1 MSASATSPAS
11 PDAAADRRR
20 SLLDQQ
26 LERLDQMA
34 QAGTD
39 LIQALA
45 AQAAGGPKVVK
56 GDVSLAFGRVSRA
69 VRMAILLQRRL
80 IDETVSR
87 EADRDGE
94 DDGRALD
101 EAADVGPGTIPDRHD
116 LVEDIAGREGDAP
129 ERAERIE
136 RETAER
142 LERDD
147 LYGLVHA
154 RPVGEIVVD
163 ICRDLDLEPD
173 WPTLAQEGSA
183 QVAYVTRNPGAPLA
197 AVMRGASHSHARAPP
212 RAGELSRS
220 D

>member
-1 MSASATSPAS
+1 MNASATPPVSPA
-11 PDAAADRRR
+11 PDAADDRRR
-20 SLLDQQ
+20 ALLDQQ

-39 LIQALA
+39 MIQALA
-45 AQAAGGPKVVK
+45 AQAGGGPKVVK

-80 IDETVSR
+80 LDETAFR

-94 DDGRALD
+94 DDGCALNE
-101 EAADVGPGTIPDRHD
+101 EADLGPGTIVDRDD
-116 LVEDIAGREGDAP
+116 LLEDIAGREGDAV
-129 ERAERIE
+129 ERVE

-147 LYGLVHA
+147 LYRAVYA
-154 RPVGEIVVD
+154 RPVSEIVVD

-173 WPTLAQEGSA
+173 WPTLANQPWA
-183 QVAYVTRNPGAPLA
+183 QREFASGEVGAPLTA
-197 AVMRGASHSHARAPP
+197 LPKAFWARPP
-212 RAGELSRS
+212 PLAGEGVS
-220 D
+220 